1 MPVRSSDPCPL
12 QVEVNENIAVQI
24 EKAESFLLRYGL
36 NAERIPMSVL
46 VQEPILPEKLSSQ
59 QAKSLNEALDT
70 VSCWVITVD

>member
-1 MPVRSSDPCPL
+1 MPVRPSDPCPL

-36 NAERIPMSVL
+36 NAERILMSVL

-59 QAKSLNEALDT
+59 QTKSLNEALDT